1 MSSSAER
8 VDFDNEFMHVALTD
22 GRRLSIPLFWY
33 PRLYDAT
40 PAQRAKVEVFAHGVG
55 LHWEEIDEDISVEGL
70 LAGRMD
76 NTRFGR
82 ERRAE
87 IEKNSGLAAE

>member
-1 MSSSAER
+1 MTISPTEVSFDGH
-8 VDFDNEFMHVALTD
+8 DFTVGLSD
-22 GRRLSIPLFWY
+22 GRKITVPLFWY
-33 PRLYDAT
+33 PRLFDAT
-40 PAQRAKVEVFAHGVG
+40 AAQREAYELSAMG